1 MSMWKGKTNNYYWKV
16 SESSYGFS
24 NLLEAVLK
32 FHAGK
37 CLHITSFDSG
47 PITPNEEEDKLGWH
61 LQNEVMVSPPLH
73 KGMLGPYEQ
82 YDEWYISDSELIF
95 TDEFEIFVNYGGFN
109 LVSPKDITKD
119 DDPTWERG
127 RMDFLYPLQER
138 FWAQLNE
145 LDPESY
151 IAIGDNDIV
160 VSKNEQFI
168 NHVTEHA

>member
-1 MSMWKGKTNNYYWKV
+1 MWTGKSNNYYWKV

-24 NLLEAVLK
+24 NLLETVLK
-32 FHAGK
+32 FHTGK

-47 PITPNEEEDKLGWH
+47 PITPNEEEVELGWH
-61 LQNEVMVSPPLH
+61 MHNDVMVSPPLC
-73 KGMLGPYEQ
+73 KDMLVPYEQ
-82 YDEWYISDSELIF
+82 YDEWYISDPELIYPA
-95 TDEFEIFVNYGGFN
+95 EFEIFVNYGGFH
-109 LVSPKDITKD
+109 LASPEELTKD

-127 RMDFLYPLQER
+127 RMDFLYPLQEM

-151 IAIGDNDIV
+151 ISIGDNDIV

-168 NHVTEHA
+168 DNVAEHA